1 MTVQS
6 PFLTDLDTR
15 AAVKGSRD
23 PMGAQSIW
31 TKMGRQ
37 VVGNLTTVSTS
48 VRDFTTLLLGYHF
61 ATRASDAGG
70 PESELD
76 VFLKWEQLAA
86 YARGHVNRDWAF
98 RGVDRV
104 KKRLGESTNVRLSAD
119 SAGQILSNQKTYGL
133 WGLYTVA
140 GRASGLLDGEPTR
153 LTPRALQ
160 YVERECLPILKAE
173 KLGDG
178 ARILEIL
185 RQPSSRI
192 DIEGRDRQ
200 VVRAVARIL
209 DKQLRKEE
217 RSFYREHLLTGGPS
231 DSTSGRQHLLAELFG
246 RTKQMDPFTPK
257 MMTALAKE
265 ARAHGE
271 SGQPLAAQ
279 LDRIRAAESLLAP
292 VAALFAFVLAQD
304 DITVDQLAA
313 ILKKQWGAT
322 VTTVEVEALSL
333 LTQEFGNNGRDDGEG
348 ERWLC
353 LAKACAAGNYTDLVN
368 LLIRQNQEVMLSR
381 GGAPWVSLE
390 KNRLQVRVRDE
401 TAALPRRTEL
411 PNLWRHS
418 YFIDSLRTVTAQL
431 RGGTP

>member
-1 MTVQS
+1 
-6 PFLTDLDTR
+6 
-15 AAVKGSRD
+15 
-23 PMGAQSIW
+23 
-31 TKMGRQ
+31 MGRQ

-48 VRDFTTLLLGYHF
+48 VRDFTTLLLGYYF
-61 ATRASDAGG
+61 ATRAAEAGG
-70 PESELD
+70 AESELD

-98 RGVDRV
+98 RGVERV
-104 KKRLGESTNVRLSAD
+104 KKRLGESTNIRLSAD

-140 GRASGLLDGEPTR
+140 GRASGLLEGEPTR

-178 ARILEIL
+178 ARIIEIL

-192 DIEGRDRQ
+192 EIEGRDRQ
-200 VVRAVARIL
+200 IVRAVARIL
-209 DKQLRKEE
+209 DKQLRQEE
-217 RSFYREHLLTGGPS
+217 RSFYREHLLTGGPA
-231 DSTSGRQHLLAELFG
+231 DSTNGRQNLLAELFE
-246 RTKQMDPFTPK
+246 RTKQMDPITPK
-257 MMTALAKE
+257 MMTAFAKE
-265 ARAHGE
+265 ARVRGE
-271 SGQPLAAQ
+271 SGQPLAVQ
-279 LDRIRAAESLLAP
+279 LERIRAAESLLAP
-292 VAALFAFVLAQD
+292 VAALFDFVLAQD

-313 ILKKQWGAT
+313 ILEKQWGAMVNT
-322 VTTVEVEALSL
+322 IEVEALSA

-353 LAKACAAGNYTDLVN
+353 MAKACAAGKYADLVN

-381 GGAPWVSLE
+381 GGAPWVTQE

-401 TAALPRRTEL
+401 SAVLPRRTEL

-431 RGGTP
+431 QVGTP